1 MGETTSVQPLPLD
14 EINRGEVRLSG
25 FGATL
30 DKAVIVVAAASDGT
44 TQAAAYRYSLRPAQ
58 P

>member
-1 MGETTSVQPLPLD
+1 MGETTSVRPLLLD
-14 EINRGEVRLSG
+14 AANRGEVRLSG
-25 FGATL
+25 FGSNL

-44 TQAAAYRYSLRPAQ
+44 TQTAPYRYSLRLAQ